1 MAQEPMRRMPPPD
14 AIDRAE
20 RHWAIAAIEPQTR
33 TRALAVATDR
43 WTRRDDVLD
52 ALDSA
57 TVARV
62 ADLATAYDMA
72 AVEAVDV
79 VASTPAALPDLA
91 DDFLA
96 AASRA
101 LTLQFALPVDGIAEA
116 RRPFRVLHVTAL
128 AGLAGRIDECREWER
143 LHADELEPTSPVGTI
158 TARAVGLW
166 SRIFDARHGDAELA
180 EVAAVREELA
190 LAAARAEGTQDAL
203 ALVRVRVLVH
213 AASDLASYISRGEPA
228 DILVRL
234 DAQLRALRA
243 SMPADAVVRAASA
256 WLLLGAARVATLR
269 TEQLPLPGVIRA

>member
-20 RHWAIAAIEPQTR
+20 RHWAIAAIDQQSR
-33 TRALAVATDR
+33 TRALGVATDR
-43 WTRRDDVLD
+43 WTRRDDSLEPLD
-52 ALDSA
+52 GA
-57 TVARV
+57 TIARI

-101 LTLQFALPVDGIAEA
+101 LTLQFALPVEGIAEA

-128 AGLAGRIDECREWER
+128 AGLAGRIDECRDWETIHR
-143 LHADELEPTSPVGTI
+143 EQLEASSPVGAI
-158 TARAVGLW
+158 TARTVGLW
-166 SRIFDARHGDAELA
+166 SRIFYANHGDAELA
-180 EVAAVREELA
+180 EIASVREELA
-190 LAAARAEGTQDAL
+190 LATARAEGTQDAL

-213 AASDLASYISRGEPA
+213 AASDLASYIARGEPA

-256 WLLLGAARVATLR
+256 WLLLGAARVAMLR